1 MLSQK
6 EIVTKLLK
14 PSAYPHQVEEIKLIE
29 TNISWV
35 FLTGKYAYKM
45 KKRIKFG
52 DVLDFS
58 TLAKRLEFC
67 KKELELN
74 KRLAPSIYLS
84 VVPINKKGIIEG
96 RGEAIEYLV
105 KMKQLPQTSLLTNI
119 IGHDE
124 TKDKSILETL
134 ARKIA
139 LFHKQ
144 NTIFPNFSVY
154 DSIYEKW
161 DENFRTTKR
170 YPSFPYND
178 DLENRVFQ
186 FLEKNKNF
194 LETRKEK
201 GKIVDGHGDLIL
213 SNIFF
218 FDNTPIIFDCIEFN
232 PMLRIQDTLEEI
244 GFLAMDLDFH
254 NLRALSDFFLKQ
266 YFTEVGEVLSVDSPI
281 VQFYKSYRA
290 YVRAKV
296 YSSQLQQ
303 EENKEERKNL
313 EYKVQKYMEIASSYE
328 F

>member
-194 LETRKEK
+194 LETRK
-201 GKIVDGHGDLIL
+201 
-213 SNIFF
+213 
-218 FDNTPIIFDCIEFN
+218 DNTPIIFDCIEFN